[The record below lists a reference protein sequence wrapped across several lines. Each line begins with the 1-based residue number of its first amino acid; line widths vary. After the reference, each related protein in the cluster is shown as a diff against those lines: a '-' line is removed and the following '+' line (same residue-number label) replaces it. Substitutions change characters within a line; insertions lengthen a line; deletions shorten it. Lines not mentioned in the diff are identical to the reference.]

1 MLRVGNKIIQA
12 DIWDIVIELKQY
24 FARNGITRFRSMQRK
39 GNYIMCNC
47 PNKSHKNGDEG
58 HPSCGI
64 LRIDEENNKAG
75 WVHCFTCGYSKKF
88 DEMISDVMGLNDGG
102 EFGRKWLLDN
112 FVNYTDESRELN
124 FDTDRS
130 VEIIKQKYVS
140 EEELDSYRWSHPYWA
155 QRKIDEKTC
164 IKFDLG
170 YDKSTNSITMPVW
183 DYKNRCIGVT
193 KRTVHKKSFYIPEG
207 VTKPVYLLNFAIK
220 EGWKEIYLCESQINA
235 LYMNSLGYH
244 ACACFGTGTAQ
255 QAEDLV
261 KSGVR
266 SIVFCF
272 DGDKAG
278 RNGELKMYNKI
289 KNRIICSYVETPDGK
304 DMNDLTREEIEYLI
318 KNQKYF

>member
-12 DIWDIVIELKQY
+12 DVWDIMKELKQY
-24 FARNGITRFRSMQRK
+24 FAKNEITRFRSMQNK
-39 GNYIMCNC
+39 GNYIMTNC
-47 PNKSHKNGDEG
+47 PNKAHKNGDEG

-64 LRIDEENNKAG
+64 LKRDEDGKKSG
-75 WVHCFTCGYSKKF
+75 WVHCFSCGYTHQF
-88 DEMISDVMGLNDGG
+88 DEMISDVMGLDDGG

-112 FVNYTDESRELN
+112 FVNYTDDTREVNLDVCRN
-124 FDTDRS
+124 EEKPQQT
-130 VEIIKQKYVS
+130 YVT
-140 EEELDSYRWSHPYWA
+140 EEELDSYRWTHPYWSK
-155 QRKIDEKTC
+155 RKINEETC

-170 YDKSTNSITMPVW
+170 YDKNTNSITMPVW
-183 DYKNRCIGVT
+183 DYQGRCIGVT

-207 VTKPVYLLNFAIK
+207 VTKPVYLLNFALK
-220 EGWKEIYLCESQINA
+220 ENWKEIYLCESQINA

-244 ACACFGTGTAQ
+244 SCACFGTGTEH
-255 QAEDLV
+255 QAEDLI

-278 RNGELKMYNKI
+278 RTGILRMYNKI
-289 KNRIICSYVETPDGK
+289 KNRILCSYIETPDGK
-304 DMNDLTREEIEYLI
+304 DMNDLNPDEICELI